1 MLKLKFCGGA
11 RTVTGSCFLLEVE
24 GKKYLID
31 CGMFQGGKALR
42 RRNAMDFPFNPA
54 EIECLFLTH
63 AHIDH
68 SGLIPKL
75 VREGFQGK
83 IYTTRATIDLCRIML
98 PDSGHIQEME
108 AEWQNRKARRAGRP
122 EAPPLYTI
130 EDAYHCLQYFQG
142 VEYNETVILSK
153 EISFRLQNSGHILGS
168 ALLELWV
175 NDKGNRRK
183 FVFSG
188 DLGRENQPIIPDP
201 DVIEEADFL
210 VMESTYGKR
219 FHEEE
224 DEKSELL
231 ADVINSTLQRGGNIV
246 VPSFAVGRTQE
257 LLYILNGLIDK
268 GETPPL
274 PIYIDSPMAIET
286 TDLFMRHMEC
296 FDLEMRAC
304 ILRGDCPLHFPE
316 AYFSRSVDESR
327 KINEIP
333 GGAMIISASGMC
345 DAGRIKHHLKHN
357 LWRPESTI
365 LFVGYQAEGTLGRRL
380 LEGVKNVVIFGED
393 IAVKARIASI
403 GGFSAHA
410 DQDELLRWV
419 GKFKQKPS
427 QIILVHG
434 EEEAQEHLA
443 GLIRE
448 RFNINVYIPS
458 YLEEISLMPLGRE
471 LEPSL
476 ELSAR
481 LKAQEILN
489 TWEEASSLFKLRL
502 SSYLEEENDPGVLL
516 SLEERLCFVIRLLEQ
531 EAGAMVTPPKYFGP
545 TQKDDAS
552 DKRHPGDMEA
562 DMGEGI

>member
-1 MLKLKFCGGA
+1 VLKLKFCGGA

-42 RRNAMDFPFNPA
+42 RRNAMNFPFNPA

-75 VREGFQGK
+75 VKEGFKGK
-83 IYTTRATIDLCRIML
+83 IYTTRATIALCGIML
-98 PDSGHIQEME
+98 PDSGHIQETE
-108 AEWQNRKARRAGRP
+108 AEWLNRKARRAGAA
-122 EAPPLYTI
+122 ETPPLYTV
-130 EDAYHCLQYFQG
+130 EDAINSLQFFQEVKYH
-142 VEYNETVILSK
+142 ETVNLN
-153 EISFRLQNSGHILGS
+153 EDISFRLQNSGHILGS

-175 NDKGNRRK
+175 NDDGNRRK

-188 DLGRENQPIIPDP
+188 DLGREKQPIIPDP

-210 VMESTYGKR
+210 ILESTYGKR
-219 FHEEE
+219 FHEGEA
-224 DEKSELL
+224 EKSELL
-231 ADVINSTLQRGGNIV
+231 ADIINSTLKKGGNIV

-257 LLYILNGLIDK
+257 LLYILNDLIDK
-268 GETPPL
+268 GEIPPL
-274 PIYIDSPMAIET
+274 PIYIDSPMAIEA
-286 TDLFMRHMEC
+286 TDLFIRHTEC
-296 FDLEMRAC
+296 FDLEMRAF
-304 ILRGDCPLHFPE
+304 LVHGACPLHFPE
-316 AYFSRSVDESR
+316 AYFSRSVEESR

-380 LEGVKNVVIFGED
+380 LDGAKNVVIFGED
-393 IAVKARIASI
+393 IAVRARIASI

-410 DQDELLRWV
+410 DQEELIKWV
-419 GKFKQKPS
+419 SKFKQKPS

-443 GLIRE
+443 GLLRE

-481 LKAQEILN
+481 LKAQQILN
-489 TWEEASSLFKLRL
+489 TWEEANSLFKLRL
-502 SSYLEEENDPGVLL
+502 SSYLEEENDPALLL
-516 SLEERLCFVIRLLEQ
+516 SLEERLGFILRLLEQ
-531 EAGAMVTPPKYFGP
+531 EARVMVTPPRYFGP
-545 TQKDDAS
+545 SSAQNGDSS
-552 DKRHPGDMEA
+552 DEDFHLKND
-562 DMGEGI
+562 EGFN

>member
-68 SGLIPKL
+68 SGLVPKL
-75 VREGFQGK
+75 VKEGFQGK
-83 IYTTRATIDLCRIML
+83 IYTTSATLDLCRIML
-98 PDSGHIQEME
+98 PDSGHIQETE
-108 AEWQNRKARRAGRP
+108 AEWRNRKARRAGAA
-122 EAPPLYTI
+122 ETPPLYTV
-130 EDAYHCLQYFQG
+130 EDAINSLQFFQE
-142 VEYNETVILSK
+142 VKYYETINLSA

-175 NDKGNRRK
+175 NDDGNRRK

-188 DLGRENQPIIPDP
+188 DLGREKQPIIPDP

-210 VMESTYGKR
+210 ILESTYGKR
-219 FHEEE
+219 FHEGE

-231 ADVINSTLQRGGNIV
+231 ADIINSTLERGGNIV

-257 LLYILNGLIDK
+257 MLYILNGLIDK
-268 GETPPL
+268 GEIPSL

-286 TDLFMRHMEC
+286 TDLFMRHTEC

-304 ILRGDCPLHFPE
+304 LVRGDYPLHFPE

-327 KINEIP
+327 KINELP

-357 LWRPESTI
+357 LWRSESTI

-380 LEGVKNVVIFGED
+380 LDGVKNVVLFGED
-393 IAVKARIASI
+393 IAVRARIASI

-410 DQDELLRWV
+410 DQGEMLKWV
-419 GKFKQKPS
+419 NKFKQKPS

-434 EEEAQEHLA
+434 EEEAQECLA
-443 GLIRE
+443 ALLRE
-448 RFNINVYIPS
+448 QFELNVYIPS

-481 LKAQEILN
+481 LKAQQILN
-489 TWEEASSLFKLRL
+489 TWEEANSLFKLQL
-502 SSYLEEENDPGVLL
+502 SSYLEEENDPALLL
-516 SLEERLCFVIRLLEQ
+516 SLEERLGFILRLLEQ
-531 EAGAMVTPPKYFGP
+531 ETGVMVTPPLYFGP
-545 TQKDDAS
+545 AQKDDAA
-552 DKRHPGDMEA
+552 DEEYPGG
-562 DMGEGI
+562 MGKGHVAG